1 MSVRKKKRKGLVTVN
16 SSFTKEL
23 ELSAAMTEELYITNA
38 RALISPQ
45 YSFYTCLSPSNL

>member
-1 MSVRKKKRKGLVTVN
+1 VTVN

-38 RALISPQ
+38 RALISPPIFFL
-45 YSFYTCLSPSNL
+45 YMFISFKSLEVIRVL